1 MSIDAEQPRRCCH
14 RLKGT
19 TLADDLSFGW
29 LAPVLG
35 TPESDH
41 IPIVMYQEEHILP
54 KALEHF
60 DSVWMADHFYGFDR
74 KTDPFLEAWT
84 TMTWIAAKFPNV
96 LLCHHVLGHGYR
108 NPALTAKMAATLQML
123 SGGRFMLGIGAGWR
137 EEEFTSYGYDFPKS
151 SVRIRQ
157 LEEVIQICR
166 LMWTEES
173 PNFEGRYFQIHDALA
188 PPRPDPIPMICVGG
202 KGEQLTL
209 PMVGRRADMWNTYL
223 SAEEDW
229 IRKRDI
235 VWRSAEEAG
244 RDPAEIKI
252 SVTRE
257 APLPQTSDESTEWVE
272 LLQHWKDLGVRH
284 FVLDF
289 GHVTSTE
296 PVLRFVEEVMQP
308 LKTG

>member
-1 MSIDAEQPRRCCH
+1 
-14 RLKGT
+14 
-19 TLADDLSFGW
+19 
-29 LAPVLG
+29 
-35 TPESDH
+35 
-41 IPIVMYQEEHILP
+41 
-54 KALEHF
+54 
-60 DSVWMADHFYGFDR
+60 
-74 KTDPFLEAWT
+74 
-84 TMTWIAAKFPNV
+84 
-96 LLCHHVLGHGYR
+96 
-108 NPALTAKMAATLQML
+108 
-123 SGGRFMLGIGAGWR
+123 MLGIGAGWR

-188 PPRPDPIPMICVGG
+188 PPRPDPIPLICVGG

-223 SAEEDW
+223 STEEDW

-244 RDPAEIKI
+244 RDPAEITI